1 MSYRHSEDD
10 HTEVDGVPTDT
21 RLRLL
26 NGTIPE
32 VVITCNYVVDGAD
45 VPIHLTTE
53 GYDTFVV
60 AFEPAV
66 TGLSATAEVD
76 SVDDSI
82 IRVVFTL
89 ACPGAELVDVET
101 SYSVLASR
109 GTGATKRTDCVLRG
123 TLEIED
129 APLPAVP

>member
-1 MSYRHSEDD
+1 MSYRHNAHD
-10 HTEVDGVPTDT
+10 HSEVDGVPTNT

-32 VVITCNYVVDGAD
+32 VVLTCNYVVDGVD

-53 GYDTFVV
+53 GYDTYVV

-66 TGLSATAEVD
+66 TGLSATAAID
-76 SVDDSI
+76 SVNDSI

-89 ACPGAELVDVET
+89 ACPSAELEDVET

-109 GTGATKRTDCVLRG
+109 GANATKRTDCVLRG

-129 APLPAVP
+129 APLPAV

>member
-1 MSYRHSEDD
+1 MSYRHDTHD
-10 HTEVDGVPTDT
+10 HSEVDGVPTDT

-32 VVITCNYVVDGAD
+32 VVLTCNYVLADGTTE
-45 VPIHLTTE
+45 PIHLTTE
-53 GYDTFVV
+53 GYDTYAV

-66 TGLSATAEVD
+66 TGLSATAAID

-89 ACPGAELVDVET
+89 ACPSAELEDVET
-101 SYSVLASR
+101 SYSILASR
-109 GTGATKRTDCVLRG
+109 GANATKRTDCVLRG

-129 APLPAVP
+129 APLPAA